1 MILIAFLFIIYGMY
15 LKISITP
22 KNYSSFPSKFSANLT
37 NNEKIVDIQVIDK
50 NRLLVLIESSDN
62 IKGAIYDI
70 KLDKFI
76 KLIER

>member
-1 MILIAFLFIIYGMY
+1 M
-15 LKISITP
+15 
-22 KNYSSFPSKFSANLT
+22 
-37 NNEKIVDIQVIDK
+37 DIQVIDK
-50 NRLLVLIESSDN
+50 NRLLVLLESSDN

>member
-1 MILIAFLFIIYGMY
+1 MY

-22 KNYSSFPSKFSANLT
+22 KNYISFPSKFSANLT
-37 NNEKIVDIQVIDK
+37 NNEKIKDIQVIDK
-50 NRLLVLIESSDN
+50 NRILVLIESSDN
-62 IKGAIYDI
+62 IRAAIYDI